1 MKTQNK
7 QTKTNKQNVG
17 SNNPESELKN
27 RSEQLSGTETQ
38 TATTSETKSE
48 TAAEKTQT
56 ATQDAPVKPYVNFAE
71 REFNRTLSVEKVL
84 EKLQRWMPEQFKLA
98 EVVGKWI
105 WITFPQP
112 PLERVRADLSQLGF
126 HWNNTRKCWQ
136 HPCGETLP
144 RGTQEPR
151 DKYEAW
157 FPSASAALRAKKAQ
171 ARKAEVYFDA
181 EQKTAAAAA

>member
-17 SNNPESELKN
+17 SNNPVSELKN

-38 TATTSETKSE
+38 TATASETKSE
-48 TAAEKTQT
+48 ET

-105 WITFPQP
+105 WISFPESP
-112 PLERVRADLSQLGF
+112 AERVRADLSQMGF

-136 HPCGETLP
+136 HPCGQTLP

-157 FPSASAALRAKKAQ
+157 FPSASAALRNKKAQ
-171 ARKAEVYFDA
+171 ARKAEVYFDEA
-181 EQKTAAAAA
+181 QKAAAAAA